1 MTASKYATRAQTADK
16 VSSSNKLTCIIDP
29 EPTTLSDQ
37 HLMLSDNPGVSLARD
52 VRFRQKS
59 TNTEASIRFFTIKFY
74 KYALLLLVSKLC
86 YLFYVYFITHLL

>member
-59 TNTEASIRFFTIKFY
+59 TNTEASIIFFIK
-74 KYALLLLVSKLC
+74 KINRYALFCL
-86 YLFYVYFITHLL
+86 